1 MNYLVAGVGNA
12 CKSVASL
19 FNHLG
24 HNVIITDLK
33 EITVFKSGV
42 LRILLQM
49 ENNDINESVFTNE
62 DFSKIINDFIQY
74 GKLILEMM
82 SETFITNHSCFDMA
96 NTQRYDRLYH
106 SLCGGLDF
114 KCTIT
119 DEFLTIGHGDN
130 KFTLP
135 LYMMG
140 YFFENS
146 AATSAFA
153 LTYGIKESY
162 AIDILSVLGR
172 LSAHIVD
179 VKDYK
184 VIFDSTFLYY
194 MMKITIKEDNSKNTA
209 RAWWG
214 SRKYG

>member
-12 CKSVASL
+12 CKSAASL
-19 FNHLG
+19 LNHLG

-33 EITVFKSGV
+33 EIAVFKSGV

-49 ENNDINESVFTNE
+49 KNNDINESVFTNE

-82 SETFITNHSCFDMA
+82 SETFIANHSCFDMA

-106 SLCGGLDF
+106 SLCGDVDF
-114 KCTIT
+114 KYTIT
-119 DEFLTIGHGDN
+119 DELLTIGHGDN

-135 LYMMG
+135 LYMMS
-140 YFFENS
+140 YFFENY

-162 AIDILSVLGR
+162 AIDMLSVLGR
-172 LSAHIVD
+172 LPTHIVD

-184 VIFDSTFLYY
+184 VIFDSKFLYGK
-194 MMKITIKEDNSKNTA
+194 MKITIDNFKEDNRKNA
-209 RAWWG
+209 VRA
-214 SRKYG
+214 